1 MPTIGVLA
9 LQGAF
14 LEHIKMF
21 NNVGVTTLEIRNLAY
36 LNGID
41 GLVIPGGESTTIG
54 MQLKQAGMIQPIKQ
68 LIASGLPVW
77 GTCAGMILLSDH
89 VDNQKQDSQVL
100 IGGLDINTVRNF
112 YGRQNESFIGQ
123 IELLSDSTKQEAVF
137 IRAPFI
143 ESCGGSV
150 KVLAKL
156 NTKNVSAVAL
166 RQENI
171 LVTAFHPELGNN
183 NYWHQLFVGMIK

>member
-21 NNVGVTTLEIRNLAY
+21 NNVGVTTLEIRNLAD